1 MKQREFD
8 EVIRKIALLMHE
20 RRYGPDTI
28 GQLVQFGRTIAER
41 FPGKEADID
50 VPTAI
55 DAYVDSWP
63 KAHHSYHRHRDL
75 KRFARIVKSHI
86 FTGTA
91 DFSYAQRVHRD
102 PLSSLME
109 DILQGYRQY
118 LNDTEKSNSTI
129 VKWDAYAYRFLRYLE
144 SRGCCSSL
152 HDLEAIEI
160 DAFIAW
166 VSKLHT
172 ASGLAGELSMLR
184 SLLAF
189 TDDSGLT
196 SNARCQVPQ
205 GRYVRSVPIAVFT
218 DEQLRQVIATID
230 NTDAQ
235 GKRDL
240 VVVLLAM
247 EMGLRSSDIVN
258 LKLGDIDWEKESL
271 FVSQAKTGRPLHL
284 PIPRLTMASLA
295 DYVLHARPKCGYK
308 EVVLVMRRPFRPFSR
323 GPALYSIA
331 KRYYVKAGVLDEGCS
346 RAGLHRL
353 RHTYATRLLNG
364 GLTPDR
370 IATALGHA
378 KVETA
383 MSYVEIDVSR
393 LSLCC
398 LDLPTAK
405 GADDE
410 DV

>member
-1 MKQREFD
+1 MKQSEF
-8 EVIRKIALLMHE
+8 EETIRKIALLMNK
-20 RRYGPDTI
+20 RGYGPDTI
-28 GQLVQFGRTIAER
+28 GQLVQFGRTIVKR
-41 FPGKEADID
+41 FPDKEADID

-55 DAYVDSWP
+55 DAYVDSWG
-63 KAHHSYHRHRDL
+63 KVHHSYDRHRDL

-86 FTGTA
+86 FTGIA

-102 PLSSLME
+102 PLCPPME
-109 DILQGYRQY
+109 DTLQGYRQH
-118 LNDTEKSNSTI
+118 LSDTAKSDSTI
-129 VKWDAYAYRFLRYLE
+129 VKWDAYAYRFLRYLA
-144 SRGCCSSL
+144 SQGRCALQG
-152 HDLEAIEI
+152 LETLEI
-160 DAFIAW
+160 DAFIVW

-196 SNARCQVPQ
+196 SNVRHQVPQ
-205 GRYVRSVPIAVFT
+205 GRYVRSAPVSIFT
-218 DEQLRQVIATID
+218 NEQLQQVIATID

-258 LKLGDIDWEKESL
+258 LKLADIDWEKESL
-271 FVSQAKTGRPLHL
+271 SVNQSKTGRPLQL
-284 PIPRLTMASLA
+284 PVPRLTMASLA
-295 DYVLHARPKCGYK
+295 DYVLHARPECDHK
-308 EVVLVMRRPFRPFSR
+308 EVVLVMRHPFKPFSR
-323 GPALYSIA
+323 GPALYAIA
-331 KRYYVKAGVLDEGCS
+331 KKYYLKAGVLDEGCS

-364 GLTPDR
+364 GLTPDG

-383 MSYVEIDVSR
+383 MSYVEIDVSK

-398 LDLPTAK
+398 LDLPTMR
-405 GADDE
+405 GAGDE
-410 DV
+410 NA

>member
-8 EVIRKIALLMHE
+8 EIIRKIALLMNE
-20 RRYGPDTI
+20 RGYGPDTI
-28 GQLVQFGRTIAER
+28 GQLVQFGRTISKR
-41 FPGKEADID
+41 FPDKEADID

-55 DAYVDSWP
+55 DAYLDSWL
-63 KAHHSYHRHRDL
+63 KAHHSYDRHRNL
-75 KRFARIVKSHI
+75 KRFARIIKSHI
-86 FTGTA
+86 FTGIA

-102 PLSSLME
+102 PLSPPME
-109 DILQGYRQY
+109 DTLQGYRQH
-118 LNDTEKSNSTI
+118 LSDTEKSDSTI

-144 SRGCCSSL
+144 SQRRCSTL
-152 HDLEAIEI
+152 HGLEALEI

-166 VSKLHT
+166 VSKLHA

-205 GRYVRSVPIAVFT
+205 GRHVRSAPISVFT

-258 LKLGDIDWEKESL
+258 LKLGDIDWGKESL
-271 FVSQAKTGRPLHL
+271 SVSQTKTGRPLQL
-284 PIPRLTMASLA
+284 PVPRLTMASLA
-295 DYVLHARPKCGYK
+295 DYVLHARPECGHK
-308 EVVLVMRRPFRPFSR
+308 EVVLVMRHPFRPFSR
-323 GPALYSIA
+323 GPALYAIA
-331 KRYYVKAGVLDEGCS
+331 
-346 RAGLHRL
+346 
-353 RHTYATRLLNG
+353 
-364 GLTPDR
+364 
-370 IATALGHA
+370 
-378 KVETA
+378 
-383 MSYVEIDVSR
+383 
-393 LSLCC
+393 
-398 LDLPTAK
+398 
-405 GADDE
+405 
-410 DV
+410 

>member
-8 EVIRKIALLMHE
+8 EIIREIALLMNE
-20 RRYGPDTI
+20 RGYGPDTI
-28 GQLVQFGRTIAER
+28 GQLVQFGRTIAKR
-41 FPGKEADID
+41 FPDKETDID

-55 DAYVDSWP
+55 DAYVDLWP
-63 KAHHSYHRHRDL
+63 KAHHSYNRHRDL
-75 KRFARIVKSHI
+75 KRFAQIVKSHI
-86 FTGTA
+86 FTGIA

-102 PLSSLME
+102 PLSPLME
-109 DILQGYRQY
+109 GTLQGYRQH
-118 LNDTEKSNSTI
+118 LSDTEKSDSTI
-129 VKWDAYAYRFLRYLE
+129 VKWDAYAYRFLRYLA
-144 SRGCCSSL
+144 SQGRCSL
-152 HDLEAIEI
+152 HDLETLEI

-196 SNARCQVPQ
+196 SNARHQVPQ
-205 GRYVRSVPIAVFT
+205 GRHLRSAPVSIFT
-218 DEQLRQVIATID
+218 NEQLRQVIATID
-230 NTDAQ
+230 NTNVQ

-271 FVSQAKTGRPLHL
+271 SVSQTKTGRPLQL
-284 PIPRLTMASLA
+284 PVPRLTMASLA
-295 DYVLHARPKCGYK
+295 DYVLHARPECGHK
-308 EVVLVMRRPFRPFSR
+308 EVVLVMRRPFKPFSS
-323 GPALYSIA
+323 GPALYGIA
-331 KRYYVKAGVLDEGCS
+331 KKYYLKAGVLEEGCS

-398 LDLPTAK
+398 LDLPTVK
-405 GADDE
+405 GAGDGNA
-410 DV
+410 

>member
-1 MKQREFD
+1 MKQREF
-8 EVIRKIALLMHE
+8 EEIIREIALLMNE

-28 GQLVQFGRTIAER
+28 GQLVQFGRTIVKR
-41 FPGKEADID
+41 FPGKETDID
-50 VPTAI
+50 VPAAI

-63 KAHHSYHRHRDL
+63 KAHHNYDRQRAL
-75 KRFARIVKSHI
+75 KRFARIIKSHI
-86 FTGTA
+86 LTGVA
-91 DFSYAQRVHRD
+91 DFSYARRVHRN
-102 PLSSLME
+102 PLSPPME
-109 DILQGYRQY
+109 DILQGYRQH
-118 LNDTEKSNSTI
+118 LSDTEKSGSTL
-129 VKWDAYAYRFLRYLE
+129 VKWDAFAYRFLRYLE
-144 SRGCCSSL
+144 SQGRCSL
-152 HDLEAIEI
+152 HGLKALEI
-160 DAFIAW
+160 DAFIVW
-166 VSKLHT
+166 VSKIHAT
-172 ASGLAGELSMLR
+172 SGLAGELSMLR

-196 SNARCQVPQ
+196 SNAKYQVPQ
-205 GRYVRSVPIAVFT
+205 GRYVRPAPISVFT

-230 NTDAQ
+230 NTDTQ

-271 FVSQAKTGRPLHL
+271 FVSQTKTGRPLQL
-284 PIPRLTMASLA
+284 PVPRLTMASLA
-295 DYVLHARPKCGYK
+295 DYVLHARPECEHK

-323 GPALYSIA
+323 GPALYAIA
-331 KRYYVKAGVLDEGCS
+331 KRYYVKAGVLNEGCS

-364 GLTPDR
+364 GLTPDS

-383 MSYVEIDVSR
+383 MSYVEIDVSK

-398 LDLPTAK
+398 LDLPTVK

-410 DV
+410 NA